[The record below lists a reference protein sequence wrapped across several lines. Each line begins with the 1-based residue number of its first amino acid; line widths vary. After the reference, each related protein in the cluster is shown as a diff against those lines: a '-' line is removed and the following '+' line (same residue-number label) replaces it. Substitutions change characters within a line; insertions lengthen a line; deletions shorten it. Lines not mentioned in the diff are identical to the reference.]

1 MASRIVINQRS
12 LLLRMRHN
20 KLAVILAL
28 ILIIVSVISVW
39 SILHEN
45 ILNFG

>member
-1 MASRIVINQRS
+1 MASRVVINQKS
-12 LLLRMRHN
+12 LLVRMRHN

-28 ILIIVSVISVW
+28 ILIVISVISIW

>member
-1 MASRIVINQRS
+1 MASRVIVNQKS

-28 ILIIVSVISVW
+28 ILIIVSAISVW

>member
-12 LLLRMRHN
+12 LLLRMKNN

-28 ILIIVSVISVW
+28 ILIVVTVISVW

-45 ILNFG
+45 LLNFG

>member
-1 MASRIVINQRS
+1 MANRMIINQRN

-20 KLAVILAL
+20 KLAVFLAL
-28 ILIIVSVISVW
+28 ILTVISVISVW

-45 ILNFG
+45 ILNFC

>member
-1 MASRIVINQRS
+1 MASRVVINQKS
-12 LLLRMRHN
+12 LLARMRHN

-28 ILIIVSVISVW
+28 ILIVISVISIW

>member
-1 MASRIVINQRS
+1 MANRIFISQRS

>member
-20 KLAVILAL
+20 KLAVMLAL
-28 ILIIVSVISVW
+28 ILIVVSVISVW

-45 ILNFG
+45 ILNFS